1 MADTRT
7 NRVMIIAEAGVN
19 HDGNIEQA
27 LQLIDVAADAGADLV
42 KFQTFDANAL
52 ATASAGLA
60 AYQEKAPDAAD
71 ASHAAGQLAMLKRL
85 QLSAEDHL
93 TLIAHCEARGIG
105 FFSTAF
111 DLESLD
117 FLARIGAER
126 FKVPSGE
133 ITNLPYLR
141 RIAAFQKEVI
151 MSTGMAEL
159 DEISDAITCLEAAGL
174 PKDKIT
180 LLHCTTEYPAP
191 IDEVN
196 LRAMRAMGD
205 FFGLPVGYSDHTDG
219 IDVAIAAAAIGASVI
234 EKHFTLDKNLP
245 GPDHS
250 ASLEPEAL
258 KAMVEGIRRIE
269 CALGSA
275 QKQRT
280 PSERKNVQLVRKSIV
295 AARAISADEIFSEEN
310 LTVKRPATGLSPML
324 WDGVIGQRASRSF
337 MPDEVIEL

>member
-7 NRVMIIAEAGVN
+7 HRVLIIAEAGVN
-19 HDGNIEQA
+19 HDGNIAQA
-27 LQLIDVAADAGADLV
+27 LRLVDVAADAGADLV
-42 KFQTFDANAL
+42 KFQTFEANAL
-52 ATASAGLA
+52 ATANAELA
-60 AYQEKAPDAAD
+60 AYQEQ
-71 ASHAAGQLAMLKRL
+71 ASECENQSRTGQLAMLQRL
-85 QLSAEDHL
+85 QLSEQDHM

-117 FLARIGAER
+117 FLARLGAER

-141 RIAAFQKEVI
+141 RIASFQKDVI

-159 DEISDAITCLEAAGL
+159 SEIREAIDCLEAAGL
-174 PKDKIT
+174 PKEKIT

-191 IDEVN
+191 IEEVN
-196 LRAMRAMGD
+196 LRAMQAMAD
-205 FFGLPVGYSDHTDG
+205 KFCVAVGYSDHTDG
-219 IDVAIAAAAIGASVI
+219 IDVAIAAVAMGASVI

-245 GPDHS
+245 GPDHN

-258 KAMVEGIRRIE
+258 NTMVEGIRRIE
-269 CALGSA
+269 RALGSA
-275 QKQRT
+275 QKQCT
-280 PSERKNVQLVRKSIV
+280 ASERKNIHLVRKSIV
-295 AARAISADEIFSEEN
+295 AARAISADEVFSEEN

-324 WDGVIGQRASRSF
+324 WDGVIGKRASRPF

>member
-1 MADTRT
+1 
-7 NRVMIIAEAGVN
+7 
-19 HDGNIEQA
+19 
-27 LQLIDVAADAGADLV
+27 
-42 KFQTFDANAL
+42 
-52 ATASAGLA
+52 
-60 AYQEKAPDAAD
+60 
-71 ASHAAGQLAMLKRL
+71 
-85 QLSAEDHL
+85 
-93 TLIAHCEARGIG
+93 LIAHCEARGIG

-159 DEISDAITCLEAAGL
+159 DEISDALTCLEAAGL

-205 FFGLPVGYSDHTDG
+205 MFGLPVGYSDHTDG
-219 IDVAIAAAAIGASVI
+219 IDVAIAAVAIGASVI
-234 EKHFTLDKNLP
+234 EKHFTLDKNLS

-258 KAMVEGIRRIE
+258 KAMVESIRRIE

-275 QKQRT
+275 LKQRT
-280 PSERKNVQLVRKSIV
+280 ASERKNVQLVRKSIV

>member
-1 MADTRT
+1 MADTGNHRAL
-7 NRVMIIAEAGVN
+7 IIAEAGVN

-27 LQLIDVAADAGADLV
+27 IQLIDVAADAGADLV
-42 KFQTFDANAL
+42 KFQTFDAKAL
-52 ATASAGLA
+52 ATANAELA
-60 AYQEKAPDAAD
+60 AYQENAPDLAD
-71 ASHAAGQLAMLKRL
+71 ASHDAGQLAMLNRL
-85 QLSAEDHL
+85 QLSEEDHL

-117 FLARIGAER
+117 FLARLGAER

-141 RIAAFQKEVI
+141 RIASFQKDVI

-159 DEISDAITCLEAAGL
+159 SEIGEAIGCLEAAGL

-191 IDEVN
+191 IEEVN

-205 FFGLPVGYSDHTDG
+205 MFGLPVGYSDHTDG
-219 IDVAIAAAAIGASVI
+219 IDVAIAAVAMGASVI

-258 KAMVEGIRRIE
+258 KAMVGGIRRIE

-280 PSERKNVQLVRKSIV
+280 ASERKNVQLVRKSIV

>member
-1 MADTRT
+1 MADTGNHRAL
-7 NRVMIIAEAGVN
+7 IIAEAGVN

-27 LQLIDVAADAGADLV
+27 IQLIDVAADAGADLV
-42 KFQTFDANAL
+42 KFQTFDAKAL
-52 ATASAGLA
+52 ATANAELA
-60 AYQEKAPDAAD
+60 AYQENAPDLAD
-71 ASHAAGQLAMLKRL
+71 ASHDAGQLAMLKRL
-85 QLSAEDHL
+85 QLSEEDHL

-117 FLARIGAER
+117 FLARLGAER

-141 RIAAFQKEVI
+141 RIASFQKDVI

-159 DEISDAITCLEAAGL
+159 SEIGEAIGCLEAAGL

-191 IDEVN
+191 IEEVN
-196 LRAMRAMGD
+196 LRAMRAMGNM
-205 FFGLPVGYSDHTDG
+205 FGLPVGYSDHTDG
-219 IDVAIAAAAIGASVI
+219 IDVAIAAVAMGASVI

-258 KAMVEGIRRIE
+258 KAMVGGIRRIE

-280 PSERKNVQLVRKSIV
+280 ASERKNVQLVRKSIV

>member
-7 NRVMIIAEAGVN
+7 HRVLIIAEAGVN

-27 LQLIDVAADAGADLV
+27 LRLVDVAADAGADLV

-52 ATASAGLA
+52 ATANAELA
-60 AYQEKAPDAAD
+60 AYQEQAPECENQ
-71 ASHAAGQLAMLKRL
+71 SRTGQLAMLQRL
-85 QLSAEDHL
+85 QLSEQDHM
-93 TLIAHCEARGIG
+93 TLIAHCETRGIG

-117 FLARIGAER
+117 FLARLGAER

-141 RIAAFQKEVI
+141 RIASFQKDVI
-151 MSTGMAEL
+151 MSTGMADL
-159 DEISDAITCLEAAGL
+159 DEISEAITCLEAAGL
-174 PKDKIT
+174 PKDKTT

-191 IDEVN
+191 IEEVN
-196 LRAMRAMGD
+196 LRAMHAMAD
-205 FFGLPVGYSDHTDG
+205 KFGVAVGYSDHTDG
-219 IDVAIAAAAIGASVI
+219 IDVAIAAVAMGASVI

-258 KAMVEGIRRIE
+258 NAMVEGIRRIE
-269 CALGSA
+269 RALGSA
-275 QKQRT
+275 QKQCT
-280 PSERKNVQLVRKSIV
+280 VSERKNIHLVRKSIV
-295 AARAISADEIFSEEN
+295 AARAIGADEVFSEEN

-324 WDGVIGQRASRSF
+324 WDGVIGKRASRPF
-337 MPDEVIEL
+337 MPDELIEL

>member
-7 NRVMIIAEAGVN
+7 QRALIIAEAGVN

-52 ATASAGLA
+52 ATANAGLA
-60 AYQEKAPDAAD
+60 AYQEKAPDPANGA
-71 ASHAAGQLAMLKRL
+71 HAAGQLAMLTRL
-85 QLSAEDHL
+85 QLSEEDHL
-93 TLIAHCEARGIG
+93 TLIAHCEARDIG

-159 DEISDAITCLEAAGL
+159 NEISDAITCLEAAGL
-174 PKDKIT
+174 AKDKIT

-205 FFGLPVGYSDHTDG
+205 MFGLPVGYSDHTDG
-219 IDVAIAAAAIGASVI
+219 IDVAIAAVAIGASVI
-234 EKHFTLDKNLP
+234 EKHFTLDRNLP

-250 ASLEPEAL
+250 ASLEPKAL
-258 KAMVEGIRRIE
+258 KAMVDGIRRIE

-280 PSERKNVQLVRKSIV
+280 ASERKNVQLVRKSIV

-324 WDGVIGQRASRSF
+324 WDGVIGQRASRAF

>member
-7 NRVMIIAEAGVN
+7 HRVLIIAEAGVN
-19 HDGNIEQA
+19 HDGNIAQA
-27 LQLIDVAADAGADLV
+27 LRLVDVAADAGADLV

-52 ATASAGLA
+52 ATAGAGLA
-60 AYQEKAPDAAD
+60 AYQEQ
-71 ASHAAGQLAMLKRL
+71 ASECENQSRTGQLAMLQRL
-85 QLSAEDHL
+85 QLSEQDHM

-117 FLARIGAER
+117 FLARLGAER

-141 RIAAFQKEVI
+141 RIASFQKDVI

-159 DEISDAITCLEAAGL
+159 SEIGEAIDCLEAAGL
-174 PKDKIT
+174 PKEKIT

-191 IDEVN
+191 IEEVN
-196 LRAMRAMGD
+196 LRAMQAMAD
-205 FFGLPVGYSDHTDG
+205 KFCVAVGYSDHTDG
-219 IDVAIAAAAIGASVI
+219 IDVAIAAVAMGASVI

-245 GPDHS
+245 GPDHN

-258 KAMVEGIRRIE
+258 NTMVEGIRRIE

-275 QKQRT
+275 QKQCT
-280 PSERKNVQLVRKSIV
+280 ASERKNIHLVRKSIV
-295 AARAISADEIFSEEN
+295 AARAISADEVFSEEN

-324 WDGVIGQRASRSF
+324 WDGVIGKRASRPF

>member
-1 MADTRT
+1 MADTGNHRAL
-7 NRVMIIAEAGVN
+7 IIAEAGVN

-27 LQLIDVAADAGADLV
+27 IQLIDVAADAGADLV
-42 KFQTFDANAL
+42 KFQTFDAKAL
-52 ATASAGLA
+52 ATANAELA
-60 AYQEKAPDAAD
+60 AYQENAPDLAD
-71 ASHAAGQLAMLKRL
+71 ASHDAGQLAMLNRL
-85 QLSAEDHL
+85 QLSEEDHL

-117 FLARIGAER
+117 FLARLGAER

-141 RIAAFQKEVI
+141 RIASFQKDVI

-159 DEISDAITCLEAAGL
+159 SEIGEAIGCLEAAGL

-180 LLHCTTEYPAP
+180 LLQCTTEYPAP
-191 IDEVN
+191 IEEVN

-205 FFGLPVGYSDHTDG
+205 MFGLPVGYSDHTDG
-219 IDVAIAAAAIGASVI
+219 IDVAVAAVAMGASVI

-258 KAMVEGIRRIE
+258 KAMVGGIRRIE

-280 PSERKNVQLVRKSIV
+280 ESERKNVQLVRKSIV

>member
-7 NRVMIIAEAGVN
+7 HRVLIIAEAGVN

-60 AYQEKAPDAAD
+60 AYQENASDPAD
-71 ASHAAGQLAMLKRL
+71 ATHDAGQLAMLKRL
-85 QLSAEDHL
+85 QLSEQDHL
-93 TLIAHCEARGIG
+93 TLISHCEARGIG

-117 FLARIGAER
+117 FLARLGAER

-141 RIAAFQKEVI
+141 RIASFQKDVI

-159 DEISDAITCLEAAGL
+159 SEIGDAIDCLEAAGL

-191 IDEVN
+191 IEEVN
-196 LRAMRAMGD
+196 LRAMDAMAAT
-205 FFGLPVGYSDHTDG
+205 FGVEVGYSDHTDG
-219 IDVAIAAAAIGASVI
+219 IDVAIAAVAIGASVI

-269 CALGSA
+269 RALGSA
-275 QKQRT
+275 QKQCT
-280 PSERKNVQLVRKSIV
+280 ASERKNIQLVRKSIV
-295 AARAISADEIFSEEN
+295 ASRAISADEVFSEEN

-324 WDGVIGQRASRSF
+324 WDGVIGQRASRPF

>member
-7 NRVMIIAEAGVN
+7 HRVLIIAEAGVN
-19 HDGNIEQA
+19 HDGNIAQA
-27 LQLIDVAADAGADLV
+27 LRLVDVAADAGADLV

-52 ATASAGLA
+52 ATANAELA
-60 AYQEKAPDAAD
+60 AYQEQ
-71 ASHAAGQLAMLKRL
+71 ASECENQSRTGQLAMLQRL
-85 QLSAEDHL
+85 QLSEQDHM

-117 FLARIGAER
+117 FLARLGAER

-141 RIAAFQKEVI
+141 RIASFQKDVI

-159 DEISDAITCLEAAGL
+159 SEIREAIDCLEAAGL
-174 PKDKIT
+174 PKEKIT

-191 IDEVN
+191 IEEVN
-196 LRAMRAMGD
+196 LRAMQAMAD
-205 FFGLPVGYSDHTDG
+205 KFCVAVGYSDHTDG
-219 IDVAIAAAAIGASVI
+219 IDVAIAAVAMGASVI

-245 GPDHS
+245 GPDHN

-258 KAMVEGIRRIE
+258 NTMVEGIRRIE
-269 CALGSA
+269 RALGSA
-275 QKQRT
+275 QKQCT
-280 PSERKNVQLVRKSIV
+280 ASERKNIHLVRKSIV

-324 WDGVIGQRASRSF
+324 WDGVIGKRASRPF
-337 MPDEVIEL
+337 MPDEVIER

>member
-1 MADTRT
+1 MADAGT
-7 NRVMIIAEAGVN
+7 NRVLIIAEAGVN

-52 ATASAGLA
+52 ATAKAGLA
-60 AYQEKAPDAAD
+60 AYQEKAPDAAN
-71 ASHAAGQLAMLKRL
+71 ASHPAGQLAMLKRL
-85 QLSAEDHL
+85 QLSEQDHL
-93 TLIAHCEARGIG
+93 TLITHCETRGIG

-141 RIAAFQKEVI
+141 RIASFQREVI

-159 DEISDAITCLEAAGL
+159 NEISEAIACLEGAGL
-174 PKDKIT
+174 SKDKIT

-191 IDEVN
+191 IEEVN
-196 LRAMRAMGD
+196 LRAMHAMAD
-205 FFGLPVGYSDHTDG
+205 TFGVAVGYSDHTDG
-219 IDVAIAAAAIGASVI
+219 IDVAIAAVAIGASLI
-234 EKHFTLDKNLP
+234 EKHFTLDKNRP

-250 ASLEPEAL
+250 ASLEPEEL
-258 KAMVEGIRRIE
+258 KAMVEGIRRVE

-275 QKQRT
+275 QKQCT
-280 PSERKNVQLVRKSIV
+280 ASERKNIQLVRKSIV
-295 AARAISADEIFSEEN
+295 AARAISADEVFSEEN

-324 WDGVIGQRASRSF
+324 WDGVIGRRAPRSF

>member
-1 MADTRT
+1 MADTGNHRAL
-7 NRVMIIAEAGVN
+7 IIAEAGVN

-27 LQLIDVAADAGADLV
+27 IKLIDVAADAGADLV
-42 KFQTFDANAL
+42 KFQTFDAKAL
-52 ATASAGLA
+52 ATANAELA
-60 AYQEKAPDAAD
+60 AYQENAPDLAD
-71 ASHAAGQLAMLKRL
+71 ASHDAGQLAMLKRL
-85 QLSAEDHL
+85 QLSEQDHM
-93 TLIAHCEARGIG
+93 TLSAHCEARGIG

-117 FLARIGAER
+117 FLARLGAER

-141 RIAAFQKEVI
+141 RIASFQKDVI

-159 DEISDAITCLEAAGL
+159 SEIDEAIVCLEAAGL
-174 PKDKIT
+174 SKDKIT

-191 IDEVN
+191 IEEVN
-196 LRAMRAMGD
+196 LRAMHSMAD
-205 FFGLPVGYSDHTDG
+205 TFGVGVGYSDHTDG
-219 IDVAIAAAAIGASVI
+219 IDVAIAAVAMGASVI

-280 PSERKNVQLVRKSIV
+280 ASERKNVQLVRKSIV

>member
-7 NRVMIIAEAGVN
+7 NRVLIIAEAGVN

-27 LQLIDVAADAGADLV
+27 LRLIDAAADAGADLV

-52 ATASAGLA
+52 ATAGAGLA
-60 AYQEKAPDAAD
+60 AYQEQT
-71 ASHAAGQLAMLKRL
+71 SECENSSCTGQLAMLKRL
-85 QLSAEDHL
+85 QLSEQDHM
-93 TLIAHCEARGIG
+93 TLMAHCEDRGIG

-126 FKVPSGE
+126 FKIPSGE

-141 RIAAFQKEVI
+141 RIASFQKDVI
-151 MSTGMAEL
+151 MSTGMSDL
-159 DEISDAITCLEAAGL
+159 DEISEAIACLEAAGL

-196 LRAMRAMGD
+196 LRAMHAMAD
-205 FFGLPVGYSDHTDG
+205 TFGVRVGYSDHTDG
-219 IDVAIAAAAIGASVI
+219 IDVAIAAVAMGASVI

-258 KAMVEGIRRIE
+258 NTMVEGIRRIE
-269 CALGSA
+269 RALGSA
-275 QKQRT
+275 QKQCT
-280 PSERKNVQLVRKSIV
+280 ASERKNIHLVRKSIV
-295 AARAISADEIFSEEN
+295 AARAISADELFSEEN

-324 WDGVIGQRASRSF
+324 WDGVIGKRASRPF

>member
-1 MADTRT
+1 MADTGNHRAL
-7 NRVMIIAEAGVN
+7 IIAEAGVN

-27 LQLIDVAADAGADLV
+27 IQLIDVAADAGADLV
-42 KFQTFDANAL
+42 KFQTFDAKAL
-52 ATASAGLA
+52 ATANAELA
-60 AYQEKAPDAAD
+60 AYQENAPDLAD
-71 ASHAAGQLAMLKRL
+71 ASHDAGQLAMLKRL
-85 QLSAEDHL
+85 QLSEEDHL

-117 FLARIGAER
+117 FLARLGAER

-141 RIAAFQKEVI
+141 RIASFQKDVI

-159 DEISDAITCLEAAGL
+159 SEIGEAIGCLEAAGL

-191 IDEVN
+191 IEEVN

-205 FFGLPVGYSDHTDG
+205 MFGLPVGYSDHTDG
-219 IDVAIAAAAIGASVI
+219 IDVAIAAVALGASVI

-258 KAMVEGIRRIE
+258 KAMVGGIRRIE

-280 PSERKNVQLVRKSIV
+280 ASERKNVQLVRKSIV
-295 AARAISADEIFSEEN
+295 AARAISTDEIFSEEN

>member
-1 MADTRT
+1 MADTGNHRAL
-7 NRVMIIAEAGVN
+7 IIAEAGVN
-19 HDGNIEQA
+19 HDGNIAQA
-27 LQLIDVAADAGADLV
+27 IQLIDVAADAGADLV
-42 KFQTFDANAL
+42 KFQTFDAKAL
-52 ATASAGLA
+52 ATANAELA
-60 AYQEKAPDAAD
+60 AYQEQ
-71 ASHAAGQLAMLKRL
+71 ASECENQSRTGQLAMLQHL
-85 QLSAEDHL
+85 QLSEEDHL

-117 FLARIGAER
+117 FLARLGAER

-141 RIAAFQKEVI
+141 RIASFQKDVI

-159 DEISDAITCLEAAGL
+159 SEIGEAIGCLEAAGL

-180 LLHCTTEYPAP
+180 LLQCTTEYPAP
-191 IDEVN
+191 IEEVN

-205 FFGLPVGYSDHTDG
+205 MFGLPVGYSDHTDG
-219 IDVAIAAAAIGASVI
+219 VDVAIAAVAIGASVI

-258 KAMVEGIRRIE
+258 KAMVGGIRRIE

-280 PSERKNVQLVRKSIV
+280 ASERKNVQLVRKSIV

>member
-1 MADTRT
+1 MADSRT
-7 NRVMIIAEAGVN
+7 NRVLIIAEAGVN

-27 LQLIDVAADAGADLV
+27 FRLIDVAADAGADLV

-52 ATASAGLA
+52 ATANAELA
-60 AYQEKAPDAAD
+60 AYQAE
-71 ASHAAGQLAMLKRL
+71 ASDCENSFCSGQLAMLQRL
-85 QLSAEDHL
+85 QLSEQDHM
-93 TLIAHCEARGIG
+93 TLIAHCEARDIG

-117 FLARIGAER
+117 FLARIGAKR

-141 RIAAFQKEVI
+141 RIASFQKDVI
-151 MSTGMAEL
+151 MSTGMADL
-159 DEISDAITCLEAAGL
+159 DEISEAIACLEAAGL

-191 IDEVN
+191 IEEVN
-196 LRAMRAMGD
+196 LRAMHAMAD
-205 FFGLPVGYSDHTDG
+205 TFGVAVGYSDHTDG
-219 IDVAIAAAAIGASVI
+219 IDVAIAAVAMGASVV

-250 ASLEPEAL
+250 ASLEPDAL
-258 KAMVEGIRRIE
+258 KAMIRGIRRIE

-275 QKQRT
+275 QKQCT
-280 PSERKNVQLVRKSIV
+280 ASERNNIQLVRKSIV
-295 AARAISADEIFSEEN
+295 AARAISADEVFSEEN

-324 WDGVIGQRASRSF
+324 WDGVIGKRASRPF
-337 MPDEVIEL
+337 KPDEVIEL

>member
-7 NRVMIIAEAGVN
+7 QRALIIAEAGVN

-27 LQLIDVAADAGADLV
+27 IQLIDVAADAGADLV

-60 AYQEKAPDAAD
+60 AYQEKAPDPANGA
-71 ASHAAGQLAMLKRL
+71 HAAGQLTMLKRL
-85 QLSAEDHL
+85 QLSEEDHL

-141 RIAAFQKEVI
+141 RIAAFRKQVI

-159 DEISDAITCLEAAGL
+159 DEISEAITCLEAAGL

-205 FFGLPVGYSDHTDG
+205 MFGLPVGYSDHTNG
-219 IDVAIAAAAIGASVI
+219 IDVAIAAVAMGASVI

>member
-7 NRVMIIAEAGVN
+7 NRVLIIAEAGVN
-19 HDGNIEQA
+19 HDGDIEQA
-27 LQLIDVAADAGADLV
+27 LRLIDVAADAGADLV

-60 AYQEKAPDAAD
+60 AYQEQ
-71 ASHAAGQLAMLKRL
+71 ASGSENQSRTGQLAMLQRL
-85 QLSAEDHL
+85 QLSEQDHMM
-93 TLIAHCEARGIG
+93 LIEHCEDRGIG

-141 RIAAFQKEVI
+141 LIASFRKDVI
-151 MSTGMAEL
+151 MSTGMADL
-159 DEISDAITCLEAAGL
+159 DEISEAIACLEAAGL
-174 PKDKIT
+174 PKENIT

-196 LRAMRAMGD
+196 LRAMHAMAD
-205 FFGLPVGYSDHTDG
+205 TFGVAVGYSDHTDG
-219 IDVAIAAAAIGASVI
+219 IDVSIAAVAMGASVI

-250 ASLEPEAL
+250 ASLEPEEL
-258 KAMVEGIRRIE
+258 KAMVEAIRRIE

-275 QKQRT
+275 QKQCT
-280 PSERKNVQLVRKSIV
+280 ASERKNIQMVRKSIV
-295 AARAISADEIFSEEN
+295 ASRAINADEVFSDEN
-310 LTVKRPATGLSPML
+310 LTVKRPGTGLSPML
-324 WDGVIGQRASRSF
+324 WDRVIGKRASRSF
-337 MPDEVIEL
+337 TPDEVIEL

>member
-60 AYQEKAPDAAD
+60 AYQENAPDAAD

-85 QLSAEDHL
+85 QLSEKDHL

-159 DEISDAITCLEAAGL
+159 DEISDALTCLEAAGL

-205 FFGLPVGYSDHTDG
+205 MFGLPVGYSDHTDG
-219 IDVAIAAAAIGASVI
+219 IDVAIAAVAIGASVI
-234 EKHFTLDKNLP
+234 EKHFTLDRNLP
-245 GPDHS
+245 GPDHN
-250 ASLEPEAL
+250 ASLEPAAL

-275 QKQRT
+275 EKQRT

-324 WDGVIGQRASRSF
+324 WDGVIGKRASRSF

>member
-1 MADTRT
+1 MADTGNHRAL
-7 NRVMIIAEAGVN
+7 IIAEAGVN

-27 LQLIDVAADAGADLV
+27 IQLIDVAADAGADLV
-42 KFQTFDANAL
+42 KFQTFDAKAL
-52 ATASAGLA
+52 ATANAELA
-60 AYQEKAPDAAD
+60 AYQENAPDLAD
-71 ASHAAGQLAMLKRL
+71 ASHDAGQLAMLKRL
-85 QLSAEDHL
+85 QLSEEDHL

-111 DLESLD
+111 DLKSLD
-117 FLARIGAER
+117 FLARLGAER

-141 RIAAFQKEVI
+141 RIASFQKDVI

-159 DEISDAITCLEAAGL
+159 SEIGEAIGCLEAAGL

-191 IDEVN
+191 IEEVN
-196 LRAMRAMGD
+196 LRAMRAMGNM
-205 FFGLPVGYSDHTDG
+205 FGLPVGYSDHTDG
-219 IDVAIAAAAIGASVI
+219 IDVAIAAVAMGASVI

-258 KAMVEGIRRIE
+258 KAMVGGIRRIE

-280 PSERKNVQLVRKSIV
+280 ASERKNVQLVRKSIV

>member
-7 NRVMIIAEAGVN
+7 DRVLIIAEAGVN
-19 HDGNIEQA
+19 HDGSIEQA
-27 LQLIDVAADAGADLV
+27 LRLIDVAADAGADLV

-52 ATASAGLA
+52 ATANAELA
-60 AYQEKAPDAAD
+60 AYQEQ
-71 ASHAAGQLAMLKRL
+71 ASECEKQSRTGQLAMLQRL
-85 QLSAEDHL
+85 QLSEQDHM
-93 TLIAHCEARGIG
+93 TLIAHCETRGIG

-117 FLARIGAER
+117 FLARLGAER

-141 RIAAFQKEVI
+141 RIASFQKDVI

-159 DEISDAITCLEAAGL
+159 SEIGEAIGCLEAAGL

-191 IDEVN
+191 IEEVN
-196 LRAMRAMGD
+196 LRAMQAMAD
-205 FFGLPVGYSDHTDG
+205 KFGVAVGYSDHTDG
-219 IDVAIAAAAIGASVI
+219 IDVAIAAVAMGASVI

-258 KAMVEGIRRIE
+258 NAMVEGIRRIE

-275 QKQRT
+275 QKQCT
-280 PSERKNVQLVRKSIV
+280 ASERKNIHLVRKSIV
-295 AARAISADEIFSEEN
+295 AARAISADEVFSEEN

-324 WDGVIGQRASRSF
+324 WDGVIGKRASRPF

>member
-7 NRVMIIAEAGVN
+7 HRVLIIAEAGVN

-27 LQLIDVAADAGADLV
+27 LRLVDVAADAGADLV

-52 ATASAGLA
+52 ATANAELA
-60 AYQEKAPDAAD
+60 AYQEQ
-71 ASHAAGQLAMLKRL
+71 ASECENQSRTGQLAMLQRL
-85 QLSAEDHL
+85 QLSEQDHM
-93 TLIAHCEARGIG
+93 TLIAHCETRGIG

-117 FLARIGAER
+117 FLARLGAER

-141 RIAAFQKEVI
+141 RIASFQKDVI

-159 DEISDAITCLEAAGL
+159 SEIGEAIDCLKAAGL
-174 PKDKIT
+174 PKEKIT

-191 IDEVN
+191 IEEVN
-196 LRAMRAMGD
+196 LRAMQAMAD
-205 FFGLPVGYSDHTDG
+205 KFAVAVGYSDHTDG
-219 IDVAIAAAAIGASVI
+219 IDVAIAAVAMGASVI

-258 KAMVEGIRRIE
+258 NAMVEGIRRIE
-269 CALGSA
+269 RALGSA
-275 QKQRT
+275 QKQCT
-280 PSERKNVQLVRKSIV
+280 ASERKNIHLVRKSIV
-295 AARAISADEIFSEEN
+295 AARAIGADEVFSEEN

-324 WDGVIGQRASRSF
+324 WDGVIGKRASRPF

>member
-7 NRVMIIAEAGVN
+7 HRVLIIAEAGVN

-27 LQLIDVAADAGADLV
+27 LRLVDVAADAGADLV

-52 ATASAGLA
+52 ATANAELA
-60 AYQEKAPDAAD
+60 AYQAQ
-71 ASHAAGQLAMLKRL
+71 ASECENQSRTGQLAMLQRL
-85 QLSAEDHL
+85 QLSEQDHM
-93 TLIAHCEARGIG
+93 TLIAHCETRGIG

-117 FLARIGAER
+117 FLARLGAER

-141 RIAAFQKEVI
+141 RIASFQKDVI

-159 DEISDAITCLEAAGL
+159 SEIGEAIDCLEAAGL
-174 PKDKIT
+174 PKEKIT

-191 IDEVN
+191 IEEVN
-196 LRAMRAMGD
+196 LRAMQAMAD
-205 FFGLPVGYSDHTDG
+205 KFAVAVGHSDHTDG
-219 IDVAIAAAAIGASVI
+219 IDVAIAAVAMGASVI

-258 KAMVEGIRRIE
+258 NAMVEGIRRIE

-275 QKQRT
+275 QKQCT
-280 PSERKNVQLVRKSIV
+280 ASERKNIHLVRKSIV
-295 AARAISADEIFSEEN
+295 AARAISADEVFSEEN
-310 LTVKRPATGLSPML
+310 LTVKRPATGLSSML
-324 WDGVIGQRASRSF
+324 WDGVIGKRASRPF

>member
-7 NRVMIIAEAGVN
+7 HRVLIIAEAGVN

-27 LQLIDVAADAGADLV
+27 LRLVDVAADAGADLV

-52 ATASAGLA
+52 ATANAELA
-60 AYQEKAPDAAD
+60 AYQEQ
-71 ASHAAGQLAMLKRL
+71 ASECENQSRTGQLAMLQRL
-85 QLSAEDHL
+85 QLSEQDHM
-93 TLIAHCEARGIG
+93 TLIAHCETRGIG

-117 FLARIGAER
+117 FLARLGAER

-141 RIAAFQKEVI
+141 RIASFQKDVI

-159 DEISDAITCLEAAGL
+159 SEIGEAIDCLKAAGL

-191 IDEVN
+191 IEEVN
-196 LRAMRAMGD
+196 LRAMQAMAD
-205 FFGLPVGYSDHTDG
+205 KFGVAVGYSDHTDG
-219 IDVAIAAAAIGASVI
+219 IDVAIAAVAMGASVI
-234 EKHFTLDKNLP
+234 EKHFTLDKNLS

-258 KAMVEGIRRIE
+258 NAMVEGIRRIE

-275 QKQRT
+275 RKQCT
-280 PSERKNVQLVRKSIV
+280 VSERKNIHLVRKSIV
-295 AARAISADEIFSEEN
+295 AARAISADEVFSEEN

-324 WDGVIGQRASRSF
+324 WDGVIGKRASRPF

>member
-7 NRVMIIAEAGVN
+7 HRVLIIAEAGVN

-27 LQLIDVAADAGADLV
+27 LRLVDVAADAGADLV

-52 ATASAGLA
+52 ATANAELA
-60 AYQEKAPDAAD
+60 AYQEQ
-71 ASHAAGQLAMLKRL
+71 ASECEHQSRTGQLAMLQRL
-85 QLSAEDHL
+85 QLSEQDHM
-93 TLIAHCEARGIG
+93 TLIAHCETRGIG

-117 FLARIGAER
+117 FLACLGAER

-141 RIAAFQKEVI
+141 RIASFQKDVI
-151 MSTGMAEL
+151 MSTGMADL
-159 DEISDAITCLEAAGL
+159 DEISEAISCLEAAGL

-191 IDEVN
+191 IEEVN
-196 LRAMRAMGD
+196 LRAMHAMAHK
-205 FFGLPVGYSDHTDG
+205 FGVAVGYSDHTDG
-219 IDVAIAAAAIGASVI
+219 IDVAIAAVAMGASVI

-258 KAMVEGIRRIE
+258 NAMVEGIRRIE
-269 CALGSA
+269 LALGSA
-275 QKQRT
+275 QKQCT
-280 PSERKNVQLVRKSIV
+280 ASERKNIHLVRKSIV

-310 LTVKRPATGLSPML
+310 LTFKRPATGLSPML
-324 WDGVIGQRASRSF
+324 WDGVIGKRASRPF

>member
-7 NRVMIIAEAGVN
+7 HRVLIIAEAGVN

-27 LQLIDVAADAGADLV
+27 LRLVDVAADAGADLV

-52 ATASAGLA
+52 ATANAELA
-60 AYQEKAPDAAD
+60 AYQEQ
-71 ASHAAGQLAMLKRL
+71 ASECENQSRTGQLAMLQRL
-85 QLSAEDHL
+85 QLSEQDHM
-93 TLIAHCEARGIG
+93 TLIAHCETRGIG

-117 FLARIGAER
+117 FLARLGAER

-141 RIAAFQKEVI
+141 RIASFQKDVI

-159 DEISDAITCLEAAGL
+159 IEIGEAIDCLEAAGL
-174 PKDKIT
+174 SKDKIT

-191 IDEVN
+191 IEEVN
-196 LRAMRAMGD
+196 LRAMQAMAD
-205 FFGLPVGYSDHTDG
+205 KFGVAAGYSDHTDG
-219 IDVAIAAAAIGASVI
+219 IDVAIAAVAIGASVI

-275 QKQRT
+275 QKQCT
-280 PSERKNVQLVRKSIV
+280 ASERKNVQLVRKSIV
-295 AARAISADEIFSEEN
+295 AARAISADEVFSEEN

-324 WDGVIGQRASRSF
+324 WDGVIGKRASRPF

>member
-1 MADTRT
+1 MADTGNHRAL
-7 NRVMIIAEAGVN
+7 IIAEAGVN

-27 LQLIDVAADAGADLV
+27 IQLIDVAADAGADLV
-42 KFQTFDANAL
+42 KFQTFDAKAL
-52 ATASAGLA
+52 ATANAELA
-60 AYQEKAPDAAD
+60 AYQENAPDLAD
-71 ASHAAGQLAMLKRL
+71 ASHDAGQLAMLNRL
-85 QLSAEDHL
+85 QLSEEDHL

-117 FLARIGAER
+117 FLARLGAER

-141 RIAAFQKEVI
+141 RIASFQKDVI

-159 DEISDAITCLEAAGL
+159 SEIGEAIGCLEAAGL

-191 IDEVN
+191 IEEVN
-196 LRAMRAMGD
+196 LRAMRAMGNM
-205 FFGLPVGYSDHTDG
+205 FGLPVGYSDHTDG
-219 IDVAIAAAAIGASVI
+219 IDVAIAAVAMGASVI

>member
-85 QLSAEDHL
+85 QLSEEDHL

-141 RIAAFQKEVI
+141 RIAAFRKQVI

-205 FFGLPVGYSDHTDG
+205 MFGLPVGYSDHTDG
-219 IDVAIAAAAIGASVI
+219 IDVAIAAVAMGASVI

-324 WDGVIGQRASRSF
+324 WDGVIGKRASRSF

>member
-1 MADTRT
+1 MADSGNHRAL
-7 NRVMIIAEAGVN
+7 IIAEAGVN

-27 LQLIDVAADAGADLV
+27 IQLIDVAADAGADLV
-42 KFQTFDANAL
+42 KFQTFNAKAL
-52 ATASAGLA
+52 ATANAELA
-60 AYQEKAPDAAD
+60 AYQENAPDLAD
-71 ASHAAGQLAMLKRL
+71 ASHDAGQLAMLNRL
-85 QLSAEDHL
+85 QLSEEDHL

-117 FLARIGAER
+117 FLARLGAER

-141 RIAAFQKEVI
+141 RIASFQKDVI

-159 DEISDAITCLEAAGL
+159 SEIGEAIGCLEAAGL

-191 IDEVN
+191 IEEVN

-205 FFGLPVGYSDHTDG
+205 MFGLPVGYSDHTDG
-219 IDVAIAAAAIGASVI
+219 IDVAIAAVAMGASVI

-280 PSERKNVQLVRKSIV
+280 PSERENVQLVRKSIV

>member
-1 MADTRT
+1 MADTGNHRAL
-7 NRVMIIAEAGVN
+7 IIAEAGVN

-27 LQLIDVAADAGADLV
+27 IQLIDVAADAGADLV
-42 KFQTFDANAL
+42 KFQTFDAKAL
-52 ATASAGLA
+52 ATANAELA
-60 AYQEKAPDAAD
+60 AYQEQ
-71 ASHAAGQLAMLKRL
+71 ASECENQSRTGQLAMLQRL
-85 QLSAEDHL
+85 QLSEEDHL

-117 FLARIGAER
+117 FLARLGAER

-141 RIAAFQKEVI
+141 RIASFQKDVI

-159 DEISDAITCLEAAGL
+159 SEIGEAIGCLEAAGL

-180 LLHCTTEYPAP
+180 LLQCTTEYPAP
-191 IDEVN
+191 IEEVN

-205 FFGLPVGYSDHTDG
+205 MFGLPVGYSDHTDG
-219 IDVAIAAAAIGASVI
+219 IDVAIAAVAMGASVI

>member
-7 NRVMIIAEAGVN
+7 NRVLIIAEAGVN

-27 LQLIDVAADAGADLV
+27 LRLVDVAADAGADLV

-52 ATASAGLA
+52 ATANAELA
-60 AYQEKAPDAAD
+60 AYQEQ
-71 ASHAAGQLAMLKRL
+71 ASDCEGSSSTGQLAMLKRL
-85 QLSAEDHL
+85 QLSEQDHMA
-93 TLIAHCEARGIG
+93 LIAHCEVRGIG

-117 FLARIGAER
+117 FLARIGADR

-141 RIAAFQKEVI
+141 RIASFQKDVI

-159 DEISDAITCLEAAGL
+159 SEIGEAIDCLEAAGL

-196 LRAMRAMGD
+196 LRAMHAMAD
-205 FFGLPVGYSDHTDG
+205 TFGVAVGYSDHTDG
-219 IDVAIAAAAIGASVI
+219 IDVAIAAVAMGASVI
-234 EKHFTLDKNLP
+234 EKHFTIDKNLP

-269 CALGSA
+269 RALGSA
-275 QKQRT
+275 QKQCT
-280 PSERKNVQLVRKSIV
+280 ASERKNIQLVRKSIV
-295 AARAISADEIFSEEN
+295 ASRAISADEVFSEEN

-324 WDGVIGQRASRSF
+324 WDGVIGKQASRPF

>member
-7 NRVMIIAEAGVN
+7 HRVLIIAEAGVN
-19 HDGNIEQA
+19 HDGSIAQA
-27 LQLIDVAADAGADLV
+27 LRLVDVAADAGADLV
-42 KFQTFDANAL
+42 KFQTFEANAL
-52 ATASAGLA
+52 ATANAELA
-60 AYQEKAPDAAD
+60 AYQEQ
-71 ASHAAGQLAMLKRL
+71 ASECENQSRTGQLAMLQRL
-85 QLSAEDHL
+85 QLSEQDHM

-117 FLARIGAER
+117 FLARLGAER

-141 RIAAFQKEVI
+141 RIASFQKDVI

-159 DEISDAITCLEAAGL
+159 SEIREAIDCLEAAGL
-174 PKDKIT
+174 PKEKIT

-191 IDEVN
+191 IEEVN
-196 LRAMRAMGD
+196 LRAMQAMAD
-205 FFGLPVGYSDHTDG
+205 KFGVAVGYSDHTDG
-219 IDVAIAAAAIGASVI
+219 IDVAIAAVAMGASVI

-258 KAMVEGIRRIE
+258 NAMVEGIRRIE

-275 QKQRT
+275 QKQCT
-280 PSERKNVQLVRKSIV
+280 ASERKNIHLVRKSIV
-295 AARAISADEIFSEEN
+295 AARAISADEVFSEEN

-324 WDGVIGQRASRSF
+324 WDGVIGKRASRPF

>member
-1 MADTRT
+1 MADTGNHRAL
-7 NRVMIIAEAGVN
+7 IIAEAGVN

-27 LQLIDVAADAGADLV
+27 IQLIDVAADAGADLV
-42 KFQTFDANAL
+42 KFQTFDAKAL
-52 ATASAGLA
+52 ATANAELA
-60 AYQEKAPDAAD
+60 AYQENAPDLAD
-71 ASHAAGQLAMLKRL
+71 ASHDAGQLAMLKRL
-85 QLSAEDHL
+85 QLSEEDHL

-117 FLARIGAER
+117 FLARLGAER

-141 RIAAFQKEVI
+141 RIASFQKDVI

-159 DEISDAITCLEAAGL
+159 SEIREAIDCLEAAGL
-174 PKDKIT
+174 PKEKIT

-191 IDEVN
+191 IEEVN
-196 LRAMRAMGD
+196 LRAMQAMAD
-205 FFGLPVGYSDHTDG
+205 KFGVAVGYSDHTDG
-219 IDVAIAAAAIGASVI
+219 IDVAIAAVAMGASVI

-245 GPDHS
+245 GPDHN

-258 KAMVEGIRRIE
+258 NTMVEGIRRIE
-269 CALGSA
+269 CALGSS
-275 QKQRT
+275 QKQCT
-280 PSERKNVQLVRKSIV
+280 ASERKNIHLVRKSIV
-295 AARAISADEIFSEEN
+295 AARAISADEVFSEEN

-324 WDGVIGQRASRSF
+324 WDGVIGKRASRPF